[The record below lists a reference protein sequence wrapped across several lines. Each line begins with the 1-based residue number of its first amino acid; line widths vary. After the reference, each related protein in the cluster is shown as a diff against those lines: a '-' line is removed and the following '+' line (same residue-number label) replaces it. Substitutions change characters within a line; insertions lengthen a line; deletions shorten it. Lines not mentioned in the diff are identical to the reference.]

1 MISFTNCRRKFT
13 SLGTMIKKIKDLL
26 LVSLAMPII
35 VNSNHIIVRRDRI
48 EV

>member
-1 MISFTNCRRKFT
+1 MTLSINYIRKLT
-13 SLGTMIKKIKDLL
+13 SLGKIKKIKYLL

-35 VNSNHIIVRRDRI
+35 VNSNHRIVRRDRI